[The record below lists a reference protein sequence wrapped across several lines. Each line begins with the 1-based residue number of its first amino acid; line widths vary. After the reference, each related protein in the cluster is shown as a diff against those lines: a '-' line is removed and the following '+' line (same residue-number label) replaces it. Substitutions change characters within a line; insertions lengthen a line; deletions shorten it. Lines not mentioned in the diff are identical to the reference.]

1 MLSLCDEVVDGVFN
15 QIEAMLLCDVCV
27 WVWVCVCGG
36 VLSSKKVLTEI
47 IFLDNVRY
55 HYETV
60 CTDSIVRRTT
70 DNPLCWVK
78 LNTDI
83 IALSR

>member
-1 MLSLCDEVVDGVFN
+1 MLSLCDEVVGGVFN
-15 QIEAMLLCDVCV
+15 QIEPMLLCDVCV
-27 WVWVCVCGG
+27 CVGGG

-47 IFLDNVRY
+47 IIIFLDNVRY
-55 HYETV
+55 HCETV
-60 CTDSIVRRTT
+60 FTDSIVRRTT

-78 LNTDI
+78 RNTDI